1 MRLKDKIGIITGAGQ
16 GIGRGCAVMY
26 GKEGAKLVV
35 CARRQEMIEETVEK
49 VEKIGGTAVPFS
61 ADVSKS
67 KDVEKLVES
76 TVKRFGR
83 IDFIHNNAGIQVA
96 KSIEGTTEEEWDEV
110 VSINLKGVWLCC
122 KYVVPV
128 MKKQGKGS
136 IINTGSIAAI
146 VGWKNQ
152 SAYEPAKAGVHM
164 LTTQLAV
171 ELAPYKIRV
180 NCIAPGW
187 IDTPLTDY
195 RIQVADDPEKERQN
209 IINSTP
215 LGRALGRMGSPE
227 DVSYAGVYFA
237 SDESEFVTGATIVV
251 DGGYITE

>member
-1 MRLKDKIGIITGAGQ
+1 MRLKEKVGIVTGAGQ
-16 GIGRGCAVMY
+16 GIGKGCAIIY
-26 GKEGAKLVV
+26 AKEGARMVLLG
-35 CARRQEMIEETVEK
+35 RRKALLDQTAEEIRK
-49 VEKIGGTAVPFS
+49 GGGTALVVP

-67 KDVEKLVES
+67 NDMQDAVQTALDN
-76 TVKRFGR
+76 FGR

-96 KSIEGTTEEEWDEV
+96 KSIEDTTEEEWDEV
-110 VSINLKGVWLCC
+110 IDINLKGVWLGC
-122 KYVVPV
+122 KFVAPV
-128 MKKQGKGS
+128 MKRQRYGS

-171 ELAPYKIRV
+171 ELAPYRIRV
-180 NCIAPGW
+180 NAICPGW

-215 LGRALGRMGSPE
+215 LGRAIGRMGTPE
-227 DVSYAGVYFA
+227 DVAWAGVYLA
-237 SDESEFVTGATIVV
+237 SDESAFVTGAQIVV